1 MVEEE
6 ICEHHVRD
14 RSRRVQ
20 PVEHLGRDTFHGPM
34 KRGEGAARFGGHK
47 ILPVEQCD
55 FRLQPEERSA
65 TRQSQHQSTVA
76 RAEFDQP
83 QSS

>member
-1 MVEEE
+1 MSDAE
-6 ICEHHVRD
+6 
-14 RSRRVQ
+14 
-20 PVEHLGRDTFHGPM
+20 
-34 KRGEGAARFGGHK
+34 KAGAISPLVASGIRTAVK